1 MPKIQMC
8 ACMAPMVVKEV
19 LTLQGVLREPFEIA
33 ATNSVI
39 FMLNDR
45 LENVETSISFYY
57 CFARDY
63 AYQ

>member
-1 MPKIQMC
+1 MHGTYGSQRS
-8 ACMAPMVVKEV
+8 V
-19 LTLQGVLREPFEIA
+19 TLQGVLREPFEIA